1 MDHTKDTLLEL
12 IRGTLSTTIYN
23 QGVYILNIEEI
34 LDNYKRRMFH
44 AGFFYYMLVESGTAK
59 FMINCHSL
67 TLKKGD
73 MLLVTPRMS
82 VSLKSKSMEFNSY
95 GICIE
100 PSFFDSLA
108 VGSYAYKSLY
118 NAGSM
123 TLALQ
128 LDNDDFAYVHKTL
141 ELLAHSLTF
150 NYPVEMMSYL
160 VNFLLLQITKIVDNQ
175 SARSSGKISRPDEL
189 FRLFRKLLAEHY
201 RHEHT
206 IAFYADRLHVSRPYL
221 SRIIR
226 QVSGKTVNI
235 YIMEALLSEAKR
247 LLTFTDL
254 AIKGIAESLGFADQ
268 SSFGK
273 FFKKGTGMSPLNFR
287 NKNQTSIE

>member
-23 QGVYILNIEEI
+23 QGVYILDIEEI

-73 MLLVTPRMS
+73 MLLITPRMS

-118 NAGSM
+118 NSDSM

-141 ELLAHSLTF
+141 ELLAHSLIS
-150 NYPVEMMSYL
+150 NYPVEICFVLYH
-160 VNFLLLQITKIVDNQ
+160 TKVW
-175 SARSSGKISRPDEL
+175 K
-189 FRLFRKLLAEHY
+189 
-201 RHEHT
+201 
-206 IAFYADRLHVSRPYL
+206 
-221 SRIIR
+221 
-226 QVSGKTVNI
+226 
-235 YIMEALLSEAKR
+235 
-247 LLTFTDL
+247 
-254 AIKGIAESLGFADQ
+254 
-268 SSFGK
+268 
-273 FFKKGTGMSPLNFR
+273 
-287 NKNQTSIE
+287 

>member
-1 MDHTKDTLLEL
+1 MDHTKDTLLKL
-12 IRGTLSTTIYN
+12 MQGTLSTTIYN

-34 LDNYKRRMFH
+34 LDKYKRKMFH
-44 AGFFYYMLVESGTAK
+44 AGFFYYMLVEEGSAK

-100 PSFFDSLA
+100 PFFFDTLA

-118 NAGSM
+118 NTSSM
-123 TLALQ
+123 TLALR

-141 ELLAHSLTF
+141 ELLAHSLTS
-150 NYPVEMMSYL
+150 NYPVEMMSHL
-160 VNFLLLQITKIVDNQ
+160 VNFLLLKITKIIDNKR
-175 SARSSGKISRPDEL
+175 ACTSGRISRPDEL
-189 FRLFRKLLAEHY
+189 FRLFRGLVAEHY

-235 YIMEALLSEAKR
+235 YIKEALLTEAKR
-247 LLTFTDL
+247 LLVFTDL
-254 AIKGIAESLGFADQ
+254 AIKSIAESLGFADQ

-273 FFKKGTGMSPLNFR
+273 FFKKEIGVSPLNFR
-287 NKNQTSIE
+287 NEIQTAI

>member
-1 MDHTKDTLLEL
+1 MYRTFL
-12 IRGTLSTTIYN
+12 
-23 QGVYILNIEEI
+23 
-34 LDNYKRRMFH
+34 
-44 AGFFYYMLVESGTAK
+44 
-59 FMINCHSL
+59 
-67 TLKKGD
+67 
-73 MLLVTPRMS
+73 
-82 VSLKSKSMEFNSY
+82 
-95 GICIE
+95 
-100 PSFFDSLA
+100 FDSLA

-150 NYPVEMMSYL
+150 NYPVEMMSHL
-160 VNFLLLQITKIVDNQ
+160 VNFLLLQITKLLTIKVRVPLER
-175 SARSSGKISRPDEL
+175 SAVLTNCSACSENYWPNITDMNIPLL
-189 FRLFRKLLAEHY
+189 FMRTGFMCPVLIFQ
-201 RHEHT
+201 
-206 IAFYADRLHVSRPYL
+206 
-221 SRIIR
+221 RIIR

-273 FFKKGTGMSPLNFR
+273 FLRKEP
-287 NKNQTSIE
+287 ECHP

>member
-1 MDHTKDTLLEL
+1 MPKPIAIEAVIIGSVHLCRSEKSERKRNAGIAQVIYLATLIGQSNPVFIIMYTAKNAL
-12 IRGTLSTTIYN
+12 
-23 QGVYILNIEEI
+23 YILLFRLI
-34 LDNYKRRMFH
+34 
-44 AGFFYYMLVESGTAK
+44 
-59 FMINCHSL
+59 
-67 TLKKGD
+67 
-73 MLLVTPRMS
+73 P
-82 VSLKSKSMEFNSY
+82 
-95 GICIE
+95 
-100 PSFFDSLA
+100 
-108 VGSYAYKSLY
+108 YKS
-118 NAGSM
+118 
-123 TLALQ
+123 
-128 LDNDDFAYVHKTL
+128 
-141 ELLAHSLTF
+141 
-150 NYPVEMMSYL
+150 VE
-160 VNFLLLQITKIVDNQ
+160 ITKIIDNQ

-226 QVSGKTVNI
+226 QVSGKTVNTF
-235 YIMEALLSEAKR
+235 IMEALLTEAKR
-247 LLTFTDL
+247 LLVFTDL

>member
-1 MDHTKDTLLEL
+1 MDHTKDTLLKL
-12 IRGTLSTTIYN
+12 MQGTLSTTIYN

-34 LDNYKRRMFH
+34 LDKYKRKMFH
-44 AGFFYYMLVESGTAK
+44 AGFFYYMLVEEGSAK

-100 PSFFDSLA
+100 PFFFDTLA

-118 NAGSM
+118 NTSSM
-123 TLALQ
+123 TLALR

-141 ELLAHSLTF
+141 ELLVHSLTS
-150 NYPVEMMSYL
+150 NYPVEMMSHL
-160 VNFLLLQITKIVDNQ
+160 VNFLLLKITKIIDNKR
-175 SARSSGKISRPDEL
+175 ACTSGRISRPDEL
-189 FRLFRKLLAEHY
+189 FRLFRGLLAEHY

-235 YIMEALLSEAKR
+235 YIKEALLTEAKR
-247 LLTFTDL
+247 LLVFTDL
-254 AIKGIAESLGFADQ
+254 AIKSIAESLGFADQ

-273 FFKKGTGMSPLNFR
+273 FFKKETGVSPLNFR
-287 NKNQTSIE
+287 NEIQTAI

>member
-1 MDHTKDTLLEL
+1 M
-12 IRGTLSTTIYN
+12 
-23 QGVYILNIEEI
+23 
-34 LDNYKRRMFH
+34 
-44 AGFFYYMLVESGTAK
+44 
-59 FMINCHSL
+59 
-67 TLKKGD
+67 
-73 MLLVTPRMS
+73 
-82 VSLKSKSMEFNSY
+82 
-95 GICIE
+95 
-100 PSFFDSLA
+100 
-108 VGSYAYKSLY
+108 
-118 NAGSM
+118 
-123 TLALQ
+123 ALQ

-141 ELLAHSLTF
+141 ELLVHSLTF
-150 NYPVEMMSYL
+150 NYPVEMMSHL